1 MDTEKFELDE
11 VDRRILHELQKD
23 ARNNTTKELSEKV
36 DVSATTVGNR
46 IRRLEEDGVIVGYHP
61 QLDYAKTGLE
71 LHLLITGEVDVEER
85 ARLTEAALD
94 VTGVV
99 TVQEVL
105 TGVENLL
112 VEAVAP
118 EVASVTRITSEI
130 EELGIDVKNTQILG
144 ARHVRPFDRFGTAG
158 NGE

>member
-1 MDTEKFELDE
+1 MDTEKFELDA
-11 VDRRILHELQKD
+11 VDRRILHHLQHD
-23 ARNNTTKELSEKV
+23 ARNNTTKELSERV

-46 IRRLEEDGVIVGYHP
+46 IRRMEEDGIIRGYYP
-61 QLDYAKTGLE
+61 QLDYEKTGLE
-71 LHLLITGEVDVEER
+71 LHLLITGEVDVDER

-112 VEAVAP
+112 VEAVAL
-118 EVASVTRITSEI
+118 EVSSVTRITSEI
-130 EELGIDVKNTQILG
+130 EELGIDVQNTQILG
-144 ARHVRPFDRFGTAG
+144 RRHIKPFDHFGTAG